1 MTTPPFRDQVRK
13 VQRSL
18 PRQVLKDTASI
29 AFAGER
35 IDDPVRCRLIATH
48 VAFLAQQVVCSP
60 GEL

>member
-1 MTTPPFRDQVRK
+1 M
-13 VQRSL
+13 SL
-18 PRQVLKDTASI
+18 PMQVLNDTASI